1 MAITDSK
8 LKALQGKKHDNSKP
22 LKMADREGLSVYHY
36 KSGKLSFVFRYRYAN
51 KAQELTLGNYS
62 SDGKKGLTLLQARKQ
77 AAQCKKFLADGLN
90 PKVER
95 QLERE
100 KKLKA
105 VTVKG
110 ALEYW
115 LDNYAAKKR
124 ANHEKHRSQ
133 FQKHVYPFIGHLPL
147 DKCETRHWV
156 QVFDDITSGKHHRA
170 APVASGY
177 ILQNAKQALRFC
189 RNRQFAHSMALEG
202 LNITDIGEHQQKK
215 DRILSWSELMDVW
228 HWAYNIKN
236 NWYYRNLV
244 LLLVVFGCRTQELRL
259 SKVAEW
265 DFEEMIW
272 TVPKEHSK
280 TGNEIKRP
288 IPEQMKAYIQSV
300 ITQADSNYLLGSL
313 KRPEAVSGF
322 GGKLWEKLGHKEVW
336 TLHDLRRTFA
346 TLLNDMQIEPY
357 VVEQLLGH
365 SLGGV
370 MKIYNRSQH
379 IEKKK
384 IALDLWVTKLNDIA
398 IGSNVRMIRA

>member
-8 LKALQGKKHDNSKP
+8 LKALLGKTHDNSKP
-22 LKMADREGLSVYHY
+22 LKLADRDGLSVFHF

-51 KAQELTLGNYS
+51 KAQDLTLGNYPE
-62 SDGKKGLTLLQARKQ
+62 LTLLQARKQ
-77 AAQCKKFLADGLN
+77 AAECKKYLADGLN
-90 PKVER
+90 PKIER
-95 QLERE
+95 QLKRDQ
-100 KKLKA
+100 KLKA
-105 VTVKG
+105 VTVKD

-115 LDNYAAKKR
+115 LDNFAAKNR
-124 ANHEKHRSQ
+124 ANHEKHRAQ
-133 FQKHVYPFIGHLPL
+133 FQKHVYPYIGHLPL
-147 DKCETRHWV
+147 EQCETRHWV
-156 QVFDDITSGKHHRA
+156 QVFDDITNGTHHRA

-177 ILQNAKQALRFC
+177 ILQNSKQALKYC
-189 RNRQFAHSMALEG
+189 RTRQYAHSTALED
-202 LNITDIGEHQQKK
+202 LNIPDIGEHQGKK
-215 DRILSWSELMDVW
+215 DRVLSWPELMDVW
-228 HWAYNIKN
+228 LWAHDIKN
-236 NWYYRNLV
+236 KWYYRNLV

-265 DFEEMIW
+265 DLDVMIW

-280 TGNEIKRP
+280 TGSEIKRP
-288 IPEQMKAYIQSV
+288 IPEQLKDYLQSV
-300 ITQADSNYLLGSL
+300 IVQARSEYLLGEL
-313 KRPEAVSGF
+313 KKPEAVSGF
-322 GGKLWEKLGHKEVW
+322 GGKLWQKLDHKEAW

-384 IALDLWVTKLNDIA
+384 AALELWLAKLNDIA
-398 IGSNVRMIRA
+398 TGANVRAIR

>member
-8 LKALQGKKHDNSKP
+8 LKALLGKVHDNSKP
-22 LKMADREGLSVYHY
+22 TKIADREGLSVFHF

-51 KAQELTLGNYS
+51 KAQELTLGNYPE
-62 SDGKKGLTLLQARKQ
+62 LTLSQARKQ
-77 AAQCKKFLADGLN
+77 AAECKKFLTDGLN
-90 PKVER
+90 PKIER
-95 QLERE
+95 QLQRD

-105 VTVKG
+105 VTVRD

-115 LDNYAAKKR
+115 LDNYAAKNR
-124 ANHEKHRSQ
+124 ANHERHRAQ
-133 FQKHVYPFIGHLPL
+133 FQRHVYPFIGHLPL
-147 DKCETRHWV
+147 SKCETRHWV
-156 QVFDDITSGKHHRA
+156 QVFDDITNGTHHRA

-202 LNITDIGEHQQKK
+202 LNIADIGEHQGEK
-215 DRILSWSELMDVW
+215 DRVLTWSELMDVW
-228 HWAYNIKN
+228 HWAHDIKN
-236 NWYYRNLV
+236 KWYYRNLA

-259 SKVAEW
+259 SKVNEW
-265 DFEEMIW
+265 DLDDMIW

-280 TGNEIKRP
+280 TGSEIKRP
-288 IPEQMKAYIQSV
+288 IPEPLKSHVQSV
-300 ITQADSNYLLGSL
+300 IAQANSEYLLGEL

-322 GGKLWEKLGHKEVW
+322 GRMLWKKLNHKEAW

-346 TLLNDMQIEPY
+346 TLLNDMQMEPY

-384 IALDLWVTKLNDIA
+384 AALDLWVAKLSDTA
-398 IGSNVRMIRA
+398 TGANVRAIR

>member
-8 LKALQGKKHDNSKP
+8 LKALQGKTHDNSKP
-22 LKMADREGLSVYHY
+22 LKLADREGLSVFHF

-51 KAQELTLGNYS
+51 KAQELTLGNYPE
-62 SDGKKGLTLLQARKQ
+62 LTLQQARKR
-77 AAQCKKFLADGLN
+77 AAECKKHLADGLN
-90 PKVER
+90 PKIER
-95 QLERE
+95 QLQRE
-100 KKLKA
+100 QKLKA
-105 VTVKG
+105 KTVKD

-115 LDNYAAKKR
+115 LDNYAANNR
-124 ANHEKHRSQ
+124 ANHERHRAQ

-147 DKCETRHWV
+147 EQCETRHWV
-156 QVFDDITSGKHHRA
+156 QVFDDITNGTHHRA

-177 ILQNAKQALRFC
+177 ILQNAKQALEFC
-189 RNRQFAHSMALEG
+189 RVRQFAQSKALEG
-202 LNITDIGEHQQKK
+202 LKITDIGKRQGEKE
-215 DRILSWSELMDVW
+215 RVLSWPELMDVW
-228 HWAYNIKN
+228 HWAHDIKN
-236 NWYYRNLV
+236 KWYYRNLA

-265 DFEEMIW
+265 DLNEMIW

-280 TGNEIKRP
+280 TGSEIKRP
-288 IPEQMKAYIQSV
+288 IPEQLKGYLQSV
-300 ITQADSNYLLGSL
+300 IVQARSEYLLGEL
-313 KRPEAVSGF
+313 KRPETVSGF
-322 GGKLWEKLGHKEVW
+322 GGRLWKKLEHKEAW

-384 IALDLWVTKLNDIA
+384 AALNLWLAKLNDIA
-398 IGSNVRMIRA
+398 TGANVRAIR

>member
-8 LKALQGKKHDNSKP
+8 LKALLGKKHDNSKP
-22 LKMADREGLSVYHY
+22 LKLADRDGLSVFHF

-51 KAQELTLGNYS
+51 KAQDLTLGNYPE
-62 SDGKKGLTLLQARKQ
+62 LTLLQARKQ
-77 AAQCKKFLADGLN
+77 AAECKKYLADGLN
-90 PKVER
+90 PKIER
-95 QLERE
+95 QL
-100 KKLKA
+100 KLDQKLKA
-105 VTVKG
+105 VTVKD

-115 LDNYAAKKR
+115 LDNFAAKNR
-124 ANHEKHRSQ
+124 ANHEKHRAQ
-133 FQKHVYPFIGHLPL
+133 FQKHVYPYIGHLPL
-147 DKCETRHWV
+147 EQCETRHWV
-156 QVFDDITSGKHHRA
+156 QVFDDITNGTHHRA

-177 ILQNAKQALRFC
+177 ILQNSKQALKYC
-189 RNRQFAHSMALEG
+189 RTRQYAHSTALED
-202 LNITDIGEHQQKK
+202 LNIPDIGEHQGKK
-215 DRILSWSELMDVW
+215 DRVLSWPELMDVW
-228 HWAYNIKN
+228 LWAHDIKN
-236 NWYYRNLV
+236 KWYYRNLV

-265 DFEEMIW
+265 DLDVMIW

-280 TGNEIKRP
+280 TGSEIKRP
-288 IPEQMKAYIQSV
+288 IPEQLKDYLQSV
-300 ITQADSNYLLGSL
+300 IVQARSEYLLGEL
-313 KRPEAVSGF
+313 KKPEAVSGF
-322 GGKLWEKLGHKEVW
+322 GGKLWQKLDHKEAW

-384 IALDLWVTKLNDIA
+384 VALELWLAKLNDIA
-398 IGSNVRMIRA
+398 TGANVRAIR

>member
-8 LKALQGKKHDNSKP
+8 LKALLGKTHDNSKP
-22 LKMADREGLSVYHY
+22 LKLADREGLSVFHF

-51 KAQELTLGNYS
+51 KAQDLTLGNYPE
-62 SDGKKGLTLLQARKQ
+62 LTLLQARKQ
-77 AAQCKKFLADGLN
+77 AAECKKYLADGLN
-90 PKVER
+90 PKIER
-95 QLERE
+95 QLKRDQ
-100 KKLKA
+100 KLKA
-105 VTVKG
+105 VTVKD

-115 LDNYAAKKR
+115 LDNYAAKNR
-124 ANHEKHRSQ
+124 ANHEKHRAQ
-133 FQKHVYPFIGHLPL
+133 FQKHIYPYIGHLPL
-147 DKCETRHWV
+147 EQCETRHWV
-156 QVFDDITSGKHHRA
+156 QVFDDVTNGTHHRA
-170 APVASGY
+170 APKASGY

-189 RNRQFAHSMALEG
+189 RNRQFTHSIALED
-202 LNITDIGEHQQKK
+202 LNIADIGEHQNKK
-215 DRILSWSELMDVW
+215 DRVLSWSELMDVW
-228 HWAYNIKN
+228 HWAHDIENK
-236 NWYYRNLV
+236 WYYRNLA

-259 SKVAEW
+259 STLDEW
-265 DFEEMIW
+265 DLEEMIW
-272 TVPKEHSK
+272 TVPKAHSK

-288 IPEQMKAYIQSV
+288 IPEQMKSYIQLV
-300 ITQADSNYLLGSL
+300 VAQANSEYLLGEL

-322 GGKLWEKLGHKEVW
+322 GGKLWQKLDHKEAW

-384 IALDLWVTKLNDIA
+384 AALDLWVAKLNDTMA
-398 IGSNVRMIRA
+398 GSNVRAIR

>member
-8 LKALQGKKHDNSKP
+8 LKALLGKTHDNSKP
-22 LKMADREGLSVYHY
+22 LKLADRDGLSVFHF

-51 KAQELTLGNYS
+51 KAQDLTLGNYPE
-62 SDGKKGLTLLQARKQ
+62 LTLLQARKQ
-77 AAQCKKFLADGLN
+77 AAECKKYLADGLN
-90 PKVER
+90 PKIER
-95 QLERE
+95 QLKRDQ
-100 KKLKA
+100 KLKA
-105 VTVKG
+105 VTVKD

-115 LDNYAAKKR
+115 LDNFAAKNR
-124 ANHEKHRSQ
+124 ANHEKHRAQ
-133 FQKHVYPFIGHLPL
+133 FQKHVYPYIGHLPL
-147 DKCETRHWV
+147 EQCETRHWM
-156 QVFDDITSGKHHRA
+156 QVFDDITNGTHHRA

-177 ILQNAKQALRFC
+177 ILQNSKQALKYC
-189 RNRQFAHSMALEG
+189 RTRQYAHSTALED
-202 LNITDIGEHQQKK
+202 LNIPDIGEHQGKK
-215 DRILSWSELMDVW
+215 DRVLSWPELMDVW
-228 HWAYNIKN
+228 LWAHDIKN
-236 NWYYRNLV
+236 KWYYRNLV

-265 DFEEMIW
+265 DLDVMIW

-280 TGNEIKRP
+280 TGSEIKRP
-288 IPEQMKAYIQSV
+288 IPEQLKDYLQSV
-300 ITQADSNYLLGSL
+300 IVQARSEYLLGEL
-313 KRPEAVSGF
+313 KKPEAVSGF
-322 GGKLWEKLGHKEVW
+322 GGKLWQKLDHKEAW

-384 IALDLWVTKLNDIA
+384 AALELWLAKLNDIA
-398 IGSNVRMIRA
+398 TGANVRAIR

>member
-8 LKALQGKKHDNSKP
+8 LKALLGKTHDNSKP
-22 LKMADREGLSVYHY
+22 LKLADREGLSVFHF

-51 KAQELTLGNYS
+51 KAQELTLGNYPE
-62 SDGKKGLTLLQARKQ
+62 LTLLQARKQ
-77 AAQCKKFLADGLN
+77 AAECKKYLADGLN
-90 PKVER
+90 PKIER
-95 QLERE
+95 QLQRE
-100 KKLKA
+100 QKLKA
-105 VTVKG
+105 VTVKDT
-110 ALEYW
+110 LEYW
-115 LDNYAAKKR
+115 LDNYAAKSR
-124 ANHEKHRSQ
+124 ANHERHRAQ

-147 DKCETRHWV
+147 EQCETRHWV
-156 QVFDDITSGKHHRA
+156 QVFDDITNGAHHRA

-189 RNRQFAHSMALEG
+189 RNRQFAQSMALEG
-202 LNITDIGEHQQKK
+202 LNIADIGEHQGKK
-215 DRILSWSELMDVW
+215 DRVLSWPELMDVW
-228 HWAYNIKN
+228 HWAHDIKN
-236 NWYYRNLV
+236 KWYYRNLA

-265 DFEEMIW
+265 DLDEMIW

-280 TGNEIKRP
+280 TGSEIKRP
-288 IPEQMKAYIQSV
+288 IPDQLKGYLQSV
-300 ITQADSNYLLGSL
+300 IVQARSEYLLGEL
-313 KRPEAVSGF
+313 KRPETVSGF
-322 GGKLWEKLGHKEVW
+322 GGRLWKKLEHKEAW

-384 IALDLWVTKLNDIA
+384 AALELWLAKLNDIA
-398 IGSNVRMIRA
+398 TGANVRAIR

>member
-8 LKALQGKKHDNSKP
+8 LKALLGKTHDNSKP
-22 LKMADREGLSVYHY
+22 LKLADRDGLSVFHF

-51 KAQELTLGNYS
+51 KAQDLTLGNYPE
-62 SDGKKGLTLLQARKQ
+62 LTLLQARKQ
-77 AAQCKKFLADGLN
+77 ATECKKHLADGLN
-90 PKVER
+90 PKIER
-95 QLERE
+95 QLKRE
-100 KKLKA
+100 QKLKA
-105 VTVKG
+105 VTVKD

-115 LDNYAAKKR
+115 LDNYAAKNR
-124 ANHEKHRSQ
+124 ANYEKHRAQ
-133 FQKHVYPFIGHLPL
+133 FQKHIYPYIGHLPL
-147 DKCETRHWV
+147 EQCETRHWV
-156 QVFDDITSGKHHRA
+156 QVFDDVTNGTHHRA
-170 APVASGY
+170 APKASGY

-189 RNRQFAHSMALEG
+189 RNRQFTHSIALED
-202 LNITDIGEHQQKK
+202 LNIADIGEHQNKK
-215 DRILSWSELMDVW
+215 DRVLSWSELMDVW
-228 HWAYNIKN
+228 HWAHDIKN
-236 NWYYRNLV
+236 KWYYRNLA

-259 SKVAEW
+259 SKIGEW
-265 DFEEMIW
+265 DLTEMVW
-272 TVPKEHSK
+272 TVPKSNSK

-288 IPEQMKAYIQSV
+288 IPEQIKSYIQSV
-300 ITQADSNYLLGSL
+300 VVQANSDYLLGEL

-322 GGKLWEKLGHKEVW
+322 GGKLWHKLDHKEAW

-384 IALDLWVTKLNDIA
+384 VALELWLSKLNDIA
-398 IGSNVRMIRA
+398 TGANVRAIR

>member
-8 LKALQGKKHDNSKP
+8 LKALLGKVHDNSKP
-22 LKMADREGLSVYHY
+22 TKIADREGLSVFHF

-51 KAQELTLGNYS
+51 KAQELTLGNYPE
-62 SDGKKGLTLLQARKQ
+62 LTLSQARKQ
-77 AAQCKKFLADGLN
+77 AAECKKFLTDGLN
-90 PKVER
+90 PKIER
-95 QLERE
+95 QLQRD

-105 VTVKG
+105 VTVRD

-115 LDNYAAKKR
+115 LDNYAAKNR
-124 ANHEKHRSQ
+124 ANHERHRAQ
-133 FQKHVYPFIGHLPL
+133 FQRHVYPFIGHLPL
-147 DKCETRHWV
+147 NKCETRHWV
-156 QVFDDITSGKHHRA
+156 QVFDDITNGTHHRA

-202 LNITDIGEHQQKK
+202 LNIADIGEHQGEK
-215 DRILSWSELMDVW
+215 DRVLTWSELMDVW
-228 HWAYNIKN
+228 HWAHDIKN
-236 NWYYRNLV
+236 TWYYRNLV

-265 DFEEMIW
+265 DLDDMIW

-280 TGNEIKRP
+280 TGSEIKRP
-288 IPEQMKAYIQSV
+288 IPEPLKSHIQSV
-300 ITQADSNYLLGSL
+300 IAQANSEYLLGEL

-322 GGKLWEKLGHKEVW
+322 GRMLWKKLNHKEAW

-346 TLLNDMQIEPY
+346 TLLNDMQMEPY

-384 IALDLWVTKLNDIA
+384 AALDLWVAKLSDTA
-398 IGSNVRMIRA
+398 TGANVRAIRA